1 MPFTSGFD
9 GVRLDLCCLR
19 LQALLRRIQLA
30 LHPAIGVDELIHRG
44 HHSGLVIVVISQLGA
59 DDLDT
64 FGVLI
69 HFRSDP
75 PGQILKFGQ
84 RIVSKMRFGRRRRRD
99 RSAAAQQPN
108 QAHGPGTAA
117 CG

>member
-1 MPFTSGFD
+1 LSQGIRSGFD

-19 LQALLRRIQLA
+19 LQALLCRIQLA

-75 PGQILKFGQ
+75 PGGQ
-84 RIVSKMRFGRRRRRD
+84 QLAEPHRVR
-99 RSAAAQQPN
+99 QP
-108 QAHGPGTAA
+108 ASGPRV
-117 CG
+117 